1 MMFVCVCLCAAVQ
14 DERQKAKD
22 ADDEDMESSV
32 NDMPVDKLLEA
43 EFTVDPEVDTY
54 VETQVRPV
62 TQLVN
67 ALC

>member
-1 MMFVCVCLCAAVQ
+1 MMCMCMCAAVQ

-22 ADDEDMESSV
+22 ADDEDVESSV

-43 EFTVDPEVDTY
+43 EFTVDPEVETY
-54 VETQVRPV
+54 VETQVGPLI
-62 TQLVN
+62 QLVH